1 MCQCCAF
8 FDHYITISK
17 HQSPEINTMLC
28 PFLLWPFM
36 HGGAALKSLRLH
48 HHLNFSLSW
57 HGIWMLTSK
66 YILFGFFE
74 RSVDNN
80 KQPNL
85 GQFGFTKQTKRS
97 DDNSAPATVSLPVL
111 LPPLTVAASDSTEER
126 KTSGPDTTAATCS
139 DLGDQ
144 ATPCN
149 WTTKQWSE
157 WKNRN
162 TWLFS
167 KNHKLGCT
175 VCMEAKSLLIAERA
189 TGVHLSEEW
198 MNGEVSSES
207 QNNLRKKIYKHRD
220 SLAHRRAVEISE
232 MREKDVLPN
241 KVLEVNAH
249 LMQETATS
257 FRSAY
262 MVAKEKMAYRKLPA
276 VLSLQKLNGAN
287 VGNVHK
293 DQTML
298 VLK

>member
-1 MCQCCAF
+1 M
-8 FDHYITISK
+8 SK
-17 HQSPEINTMLC
+17 
-28 PFLLWPFM
+28 
-36 HGGAALKSLRLH
+36 R
-48 HHLNFSLSW
+48 
-57 HGIWMLTSK
+57 
-66 YILFGFFE
+66 
-74 RSVDNN
+74 

-97 DDNSAPATVSLPVL
+97 DDSAPATTILPVL
-111 LPPLTVAASDSTEER
+111 PPPPLAAASDSTATEDSE
-126 KTSGPDTTAATCS
+126 TWAPETTAVTCSGPGGHA
-139 DLGDQ
+139 
-144 ATPCN
+144 PPFN

-157 WKNRN
+157 WRTRN
-162 TWLFS
+162 TWLYS
-167 KNHKLGCT
+167 KNQKLGCT
-175 VCMEAKSLLIAERA
+175 VCMEAKNLLLAERA

-220 SLAHRRAVEISE
+220 SLAHKRAVEISE

-276 VLSLQKLNGAN
+276 VMSLQKLNGAN

-293 DQTML
+293 SDHACAEIIGHIASEMRAKFFQ
-298 VLK
+298 K